1 MRTQYHH
8 GYSDYPEDTYSLSE
22 DTQQI
27 PQMQYEIDTL
37 RRSLNQ
43 LALLQ
48 G

>member
-1 MRTQYHH
+1 MKLPPHMHTISETAATQI
-8 GYSDYPEDTYSLSE
+8 S
-22 DTQQI
+22 
-27 PQMQYEIDTL
+27 QMQHEIDTL

>member
-1 MRTQYHH
+1 MHALNEET
-8 GYSDYPEDTYSLSE
+8 P
-22 DTQQI
+22 QI
-27 PQMQYEIDTL
+27 ADMQHEIDTL